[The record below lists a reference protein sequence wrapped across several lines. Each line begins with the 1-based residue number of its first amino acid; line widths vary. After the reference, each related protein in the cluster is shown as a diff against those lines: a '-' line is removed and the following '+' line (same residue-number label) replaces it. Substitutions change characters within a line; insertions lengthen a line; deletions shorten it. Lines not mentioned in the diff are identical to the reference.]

1 MLRFQRVLIRGRWV
15 QTRLLSLN
23 ASTVGGVL
31 RYVSE
36 TCVQDRKL
44 LFRPFKLSKS
54 HLDGRASRPVGR
66 VELAP
71 RKNVFPVA
79 YTVLWV
85 RMPVYMCSGLRLKE
99 TRRGAALS
107 DFCISFLFKTHTHKL
122 KRSILNIDV
131 EAVMLLEQSGS
142 AVFMS
147 DNYNLLL
154 NEHSQPQSE
163 ISPITSPESF
173 LQNHRRRYT
182 TGK

>member
-66 VELAP
+66 VEL
-71 RKNVFPVA
+71 
-79 YTVLWV
+79 V
-85 RMPVYMCSGLRLKE
+85 RMFFRSRILCFECVCRFICARGVRLKE

>member
-66 VELAP
+66 VEL
-71 RKNVFPVA
+71 
-79 YTVLWV
+79 V
-85 RMPVYMCSGLRLKE
+85 RMFFRSRILCFECVCRFICVRVWDLRKRVEEQLYQCFASPFSSK
-99 TRRGAALS
+99 
-107 DFCISFLFKTHTHKL
+107 HTHKL

-131 EAVMLLEQSGS
+131 EAVTLLEQSGS

>member
-1 MLRFQRVLIRGRWV
+1 MHQQW
-15 QTRLLSLN
+15 
-23 ASTVGGVL
+23 GVFYDTFL
-31 RYVSE
+31 
-36 TCVQDRKL
+36 KL
-44 LFRPFKLSKS
+44 VFRTGNF
-54 HLDGRASRPVGR
+54 
-66 VELAP
+66 
-71 RKNVFPVA
+71 
-79 YTVLWV
+79 
-85 RMPVYMCSGLRLKE
+85 CSGLSNSQKVTSMGVQAVPWGGSSWHHVRMFFLSRILCFECVCRFICARGVRLKE

>member
-1 MLRFQRVLIRGRWV
+1 MHQQW
-15 QTRLLSLN
+15 
-23 ASTVGGVL
+23 GGFL

-79 YTVLWV
+79 YTVLCV
-85 RMPVYMCSGLRLKE
+85 RMPVCMCSGVRLKE
-99 TRRGAALS
+99 THRGAALS

-131 EAVMLLEQSGS
+131 EAVTLLEQSGS
-142 AVFMS
+142 AIFMS
-147 DNYNLLL
+147 ESYNLLL
-154 NEHSQPQSE
+154 NEHSQPQSA
-163 ISPITSPESF
+163 PITSPESF

>member
-15 QTRLLSLN
+15 QTPLLLLN
-23 ASTVGGVL
+23 ASTVGGVFTIRFWNL
-31 RYVSE
+31 CSGQE
-36 TCVQDRKL
+36 TFVQAFQTLK
-44 LFRPFKLSKS
+44 KS
-54 HLDGRASRPVGR
+54 PRWACKPSRGEGR
-66 VELAP
+66 VG
-71 RKNVFPVA
+71 KNVFPVA

-131 EAVMLLEQSGS
+131 EAVTLLEQSGS

-154 NEHSQPQSE
+154 NKHSQPQSE

>member
-1 MLRFQRVLIRGRWV
+1 MCGLKWVRLIHFQSDSVAIYKLKGLLHEFGVIKSENWESESIKRQTAPNNRGCYV
-15 QTRLLSLN
+15 SSTFSYEVVEYKTPLLSLN

-85 RMPVYMCSGLRLKE
+85 RMPVYMCSGVRLKE
-99 TRRGAALS
+99 RRGAALS
-107 DFCISFLFKTHTHKL
+107 DFLHLLSLQNTHT
-122 KRSILNIDV
+122 S
-131 EAVMLLEQSGS
+131 
-142 AVFMS
+142 
-147 DNYNLLL
+147 
-154 NEHSQPQSE
+154 
-163 ISPITSPESF
+163 
-173 LQNHRRRYT
+173 
-182 TGK
+182 

>member
-107 DFCISFLFKTHTHKL
+107 MFCISFLFKTHTQAKTKHFKYWCGSCDAFGAVGVSRFYVRQL
-122 KRSILNIDV
+122 QPIAKRTFSTPIRNIPD
-131 EAVMLLEQSGS
+131 
-142 AVFMS
+142 
-147 DNYNLLL
+147 
-154 NEHSQPQSE
+154 H
-163 ISPITSPESF
+163 I
-173 LQNHRRRYT
+173 
-182 TGK
+182 TGKLPPEPQKTLHNR